1 MADCSL
7 ADFIKANK
15 IKPNRNPNAPNKK
28 PGQLKKKPQQNG
40 VKKVQK
46 KKPQQNG
53 VKKVQKKGQQNGVK
67 KVQKKGQQNV
77 IKKVK
82 QGGIKKAK
90 NVKQGGFKKVAQ
102 GHWRPGAATTVA
114 RKFKPAFN
122 KPAFTKPAF
131 TKPAFNKPAQSQVQV
146 KTGPAKIQIKN
157 LDFGVSDQDLKDL
170 FSEFGQLKMAA
181 IHYNAQGKS
190 MGVAHLVFA
199 RQADAVKAMKQYNGV
214 ALDGREMK
222 ITLEGQQ
229 QQQQAQ
235 AKPNIVKRLSRGAA
249 PIRGRGGMRGNVRG
263 RGAFRG
269 QGQKF
274 QKAQG
279 QGQKFQKAQGAKKGQ
294 KSTRGQGSTRG
305 RGAAKKGRGGKK
317 VAQKPPTLAE
327 LDAQLDA
334 YINAKA

>member
-1 MADCSL
+1 MADSSL
-7 ADFIKANK
+7 AEYIKTNK
-15 IKPNRNPNAPNKK
+15 IKPNRNPGAANKVAKK
-28 PGQLKKKPQQNG
+28 PGQQKKKAQQNG

-46 KKPQQNG
+46 KKVQQNG

-67 KVQKKGQQNV
+67 K
-77 IKKVK
+77 

-90 NVKQGGFKKVAQ
+90 NAQ
-102 GHWRPGAATTVA
+102 KGNWRPGAAATVA
-114 RKFKPAFN
+114 RKFTP
-122 KPAFTKPAF
+122 
-131 TKPAFNKPAQSQVQV
+131 FNKPAQAQIQL

-170 FSEFGQLKMAA
+170 FSEFGSLKMAS

-190 MGVAHLVFA
+190 MGVAHLVYA

-229 QQQQAQ
+229 QVQN
-235 AKPNIVKRLSRGAA
+235 KPTIVKRLSRGAA
-249 PIRGRGGMRGNVRG
+249 PIRGRGGMRGTFGG
-263 RGAFRG
+263 RGGFRNFRG

-274 QKAQG
+274 AKGGAKGGRG
-279 QGQKFQKAQGAKKGQ
+279 QAQGAKRGQ
-294 KSTRGQGSTRG
+294 KANRGQGAKRG

-317 VAQKPPTLAE
+317 VVQKSFTKEE
-327 LDAQLDA
+327 LDKQLDA
-334 YINAKA
+334 YINTKTATA